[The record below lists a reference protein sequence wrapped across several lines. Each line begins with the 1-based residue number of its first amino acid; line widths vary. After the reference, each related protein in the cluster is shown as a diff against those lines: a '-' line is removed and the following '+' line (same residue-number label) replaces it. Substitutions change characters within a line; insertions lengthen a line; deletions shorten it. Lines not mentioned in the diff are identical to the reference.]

1 MNAGAIGET
10 TLVGMACRIGVMGL
24 RWESWTKL
32 GQEEHRMFSEE
43 QRRVAIETFIKYD
56 HSYAD
61 TVAELGYP
69 NRATLRLWWREY
81 ESTGEVPVGKGHRK
95 SKYTDDQAHAAVRYY
110 LEHGRSLSRTM
121 RALGYPRGKQTLC
134 DWLDELAPGERK
146 YRGSRPKAGAVPIEK
161 KVRVVAELE
170 ARTGPAAEIAE
181 RHGVSRTAP
190 YVWRREIM
198 GDNGG
203 EPEKKGEPVSK
214 EFDDLPDDV
223 ETLQDMLREAKVQL
237 RQVQLELDVRQA
249 TLEIIKKDPG
259 TDPNRLT
266 NTEKAAMVTAL
277 RGKYRLCEILPAV
290 GMAKSSYE
298 YARNAQLRGES
309 EEHAAARKAVVEAF
323 EAGGGTYGYR
333 RVYAQ
338 VNAGAENGATIGEW
352 TVRHIMEEEKL
363 VARVA
368 RRKRRYSSYEGEIS
382 EAPENLLRDERGRHH
397 FRADGPNELWV
408 TDVTEFRIPAGKVYL
423 SPIVD
428 CFDGMPLSW
437 SISTSPDAEMAN
449 SSLIGACEWLGEG
462 DHPKIH
468 SDRGCH
474 YRWPGWIGICED
486 KGLVR
491 SMSRKGCSPDNARCE
506 GFFGRLKVEFFHGCD
521 WHGVT
526 IEEFTD
532 MLDAYLRWYRDA
544 RIKSDLGYKS
554 PIAYRMELG
563 LVA

>member
-1 MNAGAIGET
+1 MDLEWDKEDT
-10 TLVGMACRIGVMGL
+10 DMYST
-24 RWESWTKL
+24 
-32 GQEEHRMFSEE
+32 E
-43 QRRVAIETFIKYD
+43 QRRIAIETFIKYG
-56 HSYAD
+56 HGYAD
-61 TVAELGYP
+61 TIAELGYP

-81 ESTGEVPVGKGHRK
+81 ESTGEIPEGKGARQ
-95 SKYTDDQAHAAVRYY
+95 SKYTVDQMRAAVDHY

-121 RALGYPRGKQTLC
+121 RAMGYPKGRQTLC
-134 DWLDELAPGERK
+134 GWIDELAPGSRK
-146 YRGSRPKAGAVPIEK
+146 LRGPNTRPEPVPVEK

-170 ARTGPAAEIAE
+170 ARAGSAAEVAE

-190 YVWRREIM
+190 YAWRREIL
-198 GDNGG
+198 GHNGG
-203 EPEKKGEPVSK
+203 DEKPREKGAPVSK
-214 EFDDLPDDV
+214 EYDDLPDDV
-223 ETLQDMLREAKVQL
+223 EALQDMLREAKTRL

-266 NTEKAAMVTAL
+266 NAEKSELVDAL
-277 RGKYRLCEILPAV
+277 RPRWALKEILPVV

-298 YARNAQLRGES
+298 YARNARLRGEG
-309 EEHAAARKAVVEAF
+309 EERAAARKAVVEAF
-323 EAGGGTYGYR
+323 DASGGTYGYR

-338 VNAGAENGATIGEW
+338 VNADAEDGASIGEW
-352 TVRHIMEEEKL
+352 TVRHIMEEEGL

-368 RRKRRYSSYEGEIS
+368 KRKRRYSSYEGEIS

-397 FRADGPNELWV
+397 FRAGKPNELWI

-449 SSLIGACEWLGEG
+449 SALLGACEWLGEG

-474 YRWPGWIGICED
+474 YRWPGWIRICEEN
-486 KGLVR
+486 GLVR

-506 GFFGRLKVEFFHGCD
+506 GYFGRLKIEFFYGCD
-521 WHGVT
+521 WDGVT
-526 IEEFTD
+526 LEEFME
-532 MLDAYLRWYRDA
+532 MLDAYLRWYRDV
-544 RIKSDLGYKS
+544 RLKSDLGYRS
-554 PIAYRMELG
+554 PTQYRRDLG
-563 LVA
+563 LAA

>member
-1 MNAGAIGET
+1 
-10 TLVGMACRIGVMGL
+10 
-24 RWESWTKL
+24 
-32 GQEEHRMFSEE
+32 MFSEE
-43 QRRVAIETFIKYD
+43 QRRIAIETFVKYD
-56 HSYAD
+56 QSYAD

-121 RALGYPRGKQTLC
+121 RALGYPRSKQTLC

-146 YRGSRPKAGAVPIEK
+146 YRGPRPKAGAVPIEK

-181 RHGVSRTAP
+181 RHGVSRAAP

-223 ETLQDMLREAKVQL
+223 EQLQDMLREAKVRL

-266 NTEKAAMVTAL
+266 NAEKAAMVTAL
-277 RGKYRLCEILPAV
+277 RGKYRLREILPAV

-298 YARNAQLRGES
+298 YARNAQARGES
-309 EEHAAARKAVVEAF
+309 AEHAAAREAVVAAF
-323 EAGGGTYGYR
+323 DASMGTYGYR

-338 VNAGAENGATIGEW
+338 VNADAENGATIGEW

-382 EAPENLLRDERGRHH
+382 EAPENLPLDERGRHH
-397 FRADGPNELWV
+397 VRADGPNELWI

-449 SSLIGACEWLGEG
+449 SSLIGACGWLGEG

-474 YRWPGWIGICED
+474 YRWPGWIRICED
-486 KGLVR
+486 NGLVR

-526 IEEFTD
+526 IDEFTG

-554 PIAYRMELG
+554 PMAYRTELG